1 MGLLDEYR
9 ASLLASAAQAPGF
22 DEVRA
27 ARDRAHTLEQQR
39 LLALD
44 ERRAYAREVVE
55 RDPVRGTLA
64 MMMLAPAEQAYKGV
78 NHLMGREVGRSGF
91 FAPFANIGAAYQGAL
106 EGMAM
111 RGRK

>member
-1 MGLLDEYR
+1 
-9 ASLLASAAQAPGF
+9 
-22 DEVRA
+22 
-27 ARDRAHTLEQQR
+27 
-39 LLALD
+39 
-44 ERRAYAREVVE
+44 
-55 RDPVRGTLA
+55 